1 MERYAILVAGGQ
13 GLRMGG
19 DVPKQFLPLNGKP
32 VLIHTIERFLE
43 VFPDIHIIIV
53 LPQGQHEYWHALCS
67 KHGFADT
74 FQLALGGPSRFH
86 SVLNGLSAI
95 PAEVSQAVVAVHDGV
110 RPFVSRETLRR
121 CYDEAEHSGTSV
133 PVLPV
138 VETIRELLPE
148 GGSRT
153 VPRDNYRLVQTPQ
166 VFQLNILRQAYEQP
180 FSAHFT
186 DDASVVESL
195 GIPISLVEGNREN
208 IKLTTP
214 ADLLLAHGIL
224 EAR

>member
-32 VLIHTIERFLE
+32 VLMHTIERFLE

-53 LPQGQHEYWHALCS
+53 LPQGQHDYWHALCS

-74 FQLALGGPSRFH
+74 FPLALGGPSRFH

-110 RPFVSRETLRR
+110 RPFVSRETLVR
-121 CYDEAEHSGTSV
+121 CYDEAEHSGTAV

-138 VETIRELLPE
+138 VETIREILPE

-166 VFQLNILRQAYEQP
+166 VFLLNILRQAYEQP

>member
-32 VLIHTIERFLE
+32 VLMHTIERFLE

-53 LPQGQHEYWHALCS
+53 LPQGQHDYWHALCS

-121 CYDEAEHSGTSV
+121 CYDEAEHSGTAV

-138 VETIRELLPE
+138 VETIRDSPRGRQPHRTSRQLQVGTDTTGISAEYPAPGLRATLLCPLH
-148 GGSRT
+148 R
-153 VPRDNYRLVQTPQ
+153 
-166 VFQLNILRQAYEQP
+166 
-180 FSAHFT
+180 
-186 DDASVVESL
+186 
-195 GIPISLVEGNREN
+195 
-208 IKLTTP
+208 
-214 ADLLLAHGIL
+214 
-224 EAR
+224 

>member
-1 MERYAILVAGGQ
+1 
-13 GLRMGG
+13 
-19 DVPKQFLPLNGKP
+19 
-32 VLIHTIERFLE
+32 
-43 VFPDIHIIIV
+43 
-53 LPQGQHEYWHALCS
+53 
-67 KHGFADT
+67 
-74 FQLALGGPSRFH
+74 
-86 SVLNGLSAI
+86 
-95 PAEVSQAVVAVHDGV
+95 
-110 RPFVSRETLRR
+110 
-121 CYDEAEHSGTSV
+121 
-133 PVLPV
+133 
-138 VETIRELLPE
+138 
-148 GGSRT
+148 
-153 VPRDNYRLVQTPQ
+153 PQ

>member
-32 VLIHTIERFLE
+32 VLMHTIERFLE

-53 LPQGQHEYWHALCS
+53 LPQGQHDYWHALCS

-74 FQLALGGPSRFH
+74 FQLAMGGPSRFH

-110 RPFVSRETLRR
+110 RPFVSKETLRR
-121 CYDEAEHSGTSV
+121 CYDEAEQSGTAV